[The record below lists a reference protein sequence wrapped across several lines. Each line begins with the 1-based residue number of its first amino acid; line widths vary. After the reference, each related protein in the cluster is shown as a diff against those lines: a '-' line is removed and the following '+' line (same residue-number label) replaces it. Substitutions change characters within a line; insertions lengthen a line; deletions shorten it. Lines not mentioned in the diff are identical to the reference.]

1 MTLTERFGLDRD
13 GLTLAGERVGR
24 SRVGGPPTVVFLHA
38 GVADRRSWDA
48 VVDDLVTGGW
58 TGPLV
63 SYDRRAHGQTPPSP
77 SEYTDLADLL
87 AVLDVVSP
95 GRPAFLVGS
104 SMGGAIALEA
114 VVTAPDRVAGL
125 ALIAPGVPGMPEYA
139 DNPPELDA
147 LVEAHREAYERHDL
161 AEINRV
167 EAHLWLDGPLAPEG
181 RVGGA
186 ARELFLAMNAV
197 ALEAEGDDVGGDA
210 DVDVWAGLT
219 AVTAPLTLV
228 YGALDADVPREEPP
242 GFVRR
247 RPGTSWEIWPDR
259 SHLPYLEDAAQT
271 ADLVR
276 RAVGTAITG

>member
-1 MTLTERFGLDRD
+1 MTQTERFDVDRD
-13 GLTLAGERVGR
+13 GLALAGERVGA
-24 SRVGGPPTVVFLHA
+24 VVGGGPPTVVFLHA

-48 VVDDLVTGGW
+48 VLEDLVDSGW
-58 TGPLV
+58 TGQLV
-63 SYDRRAHGQTPPSP
+63 SYDRRAYGQTPPSR
-77 SEYTDLADLL
+77 SEYTHLADLL

-95 GRPAFLVGS
+95 DRPAFLVGS

-147 LVEAHREAYERHDL
+147 LVDAHREAYERHDL
-161 AEINRV
+161 DEINRV

-181 RVGGA
+181 RVGGP
-186 ARELFLAMNAV
+186 ARELFLTTNAA
-197 ALEAEGDDVGGDA
+197 ALAVEEQDAGGDA

-219 AVTAPLTLV
+219 AVTAPITLV
-228 YGALDADVPREEPP
+228 YGALDADVPREDPP

-247 RPGTSWEIWPDR
+247 RPGTRWEIWPDR
-259 SHLPYLEDAAQT
+259 SHLPYLEDPAQT

-276 RAVGTAITG
+276 LRVRSA